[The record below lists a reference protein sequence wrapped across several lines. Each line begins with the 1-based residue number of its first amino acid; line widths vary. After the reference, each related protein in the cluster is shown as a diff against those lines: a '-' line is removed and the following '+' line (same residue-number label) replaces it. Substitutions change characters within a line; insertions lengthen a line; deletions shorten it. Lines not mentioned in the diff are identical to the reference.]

1 MYPISLYLYVCRA
14 TQDGGLVCQLLVFR
28 QRPKLPR
35 GAEDLLGP
43 LPQSRD
49 GWRWLEM
56 AGDGG
61 MGVVRMADSESNRTE
76 GISAGSY

>member
-1 MYPISLYLYVCRA
+1 MYPYVFAGFCRA

-35 GAEDLLGP
+35 SAEDLLGP
-43 LPQSRD
+43 LPQSGD

-56 AGDGG
+56 GW
-61 MGVVRMADSESNRTE
+61 V
-76 GISAGSY
+76 